1 MFTIEFT
8 SEAFTDL
15 AELRKFDQSR
25 VVVAIETQ
33 LSHEPTKATR
43 NKKRLRPNKL
53 GEWELRVEDFRVFY
67 DVQLSSRTV
76 NIVAISRK
84 QGSQLWIRGEKFD
97 L

>member
-8 SEAFTDL
+8 YEAFTDL

-33 LSHEPTKATR
+33 LSHEPTKATK

-53 GEWELRVEDFRVFY
+53 GEWEL
-67 DVQLSSRTV
+67 
-76 NIVAISRK
+76 
-84 QGSQLWIRGEKFD
+84 
-97 L
+97 